1 MKQIASVLS
10 TYTADASGVCSALFE
25 LGGMTVIHD
34 ASGCNSTY
42 HTHDEPRWY
51 DMDSMVYISAVS
63 EMEAIM
69 GDDNK
74 LIDDIVAAAR
84 DLSPRFI
91 AIAGTPIPLMMG
103 TDFKAIANII
113 EQKTN
118 IPTFGFPT
126 NSMHSYLA
134 GASMAWAAFAQRL
147 CLRKAEKNHK
157 EKLAV
162 NILGATPL
170 DFSVNGSVDAMRRL
184 LQAKGYDVVGC
195 WAMGSSYEELVQ
207 AGRADV
213 NLVVSYAGLAVAE
226 VLQKLFATPYVVG
239 VPIGQKLTEQICTDL
254 QAAAT
259 DGANRVAYANRP
271 QGRTKGLY
279 IIGESVNC
287 ASLAYAMAAERDF
300 ETHVLCPLETEMQ
313 LLGAGDQ
320 MMPEEEDLRSAVAG
334 AALLIADPIYQRI
347 CAEKTAFIPL
357 AHEAYSG
364 RIYRKD
370 IPVLI
375 GQSFADWQENSL

>member
-10 TYTADASGVCSALFE
+10 TYTADVSGVCSALFE
-25 LGGMTVIHD
+25 LGGMTVMHD

-74 LIDDIVAAAR
+74 LINDIVAAAT

-134 GASMAWAAFAQRL
+134 GASMAWAAFAERL
-147 CLRKAEKNHK
+147 CLRDVEKNNK
-157 EKLAV
+157 SKPSL

-170 DFSVNGSVDAMRRL
+170 DFSVNGSVEAMRRL
-184 LQAKGYDVVGC
+184 LQDSGYEVVSC
-195 WAMGSSYEELVQ
+195 WAMGSGYDDLVQ

-226 VLQKLFATPYVVG
+226 VLQRLFATPYVVG
-239 VPIGQKLTEQICTDL
+239 VPIGQKLTDQICADL
-254 QAAAT
+254 KAVAA

-271 QGRTKGLY
+271 QGQKKGLY
-279 IIGESVNC
+279 IIGENVTSS
-287 ASLAYAMAAERDF
+287 SLAYALATERNFD
-300 ETHVLCPLETEMQ
+300 TRVLCPLETQPQ
-313 LLGAGDQ
+313 LLSDADQ
-320 MMPEEEDLRSAVAG
+320 ILPEEEDLR
-334 AALLIADPIYQRI
+334 AALADAALVVADPIYRRI
-347 CAEKTAFIPL
+347 CTEKTTFIPL

-375 GQSFADWQENSL
+375 GQSFAGWQENSL